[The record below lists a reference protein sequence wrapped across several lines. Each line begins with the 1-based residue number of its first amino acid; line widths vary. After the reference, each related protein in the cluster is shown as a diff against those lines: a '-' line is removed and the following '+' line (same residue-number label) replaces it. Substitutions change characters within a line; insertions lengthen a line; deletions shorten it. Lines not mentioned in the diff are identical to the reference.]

1 MNRRIIIVAGRS
13 GSGKSTL
20 SRSLAV
26 ALGRETLGF
35 SYAGREL
42 AKAEKQSKEFLN
54 TEEYLYHCISSA
66 LLREELL
73 IIDGLASQSIFDRL
87 VAEGFGVAVIYLDT
101 PDRVRIKR
109 IAKRENCSIETARMI
124 EKAKAAGKAKSGLDY
139 VIRRADTAIDG
150 RQCAAAIL
158 KQALTYCRAVI
169 DADNWAMN
177 AE

>member
-1 MNRRIIIVAGRS
+1 MKRRIIIVAGRS

-20 SRSLAV
+20 AHALAS
-26 ALGRETLGF
+26 ALGCEMLGF

-42 AKAEKQSKEFLN
+42 AKAEKQSREFLN
-54 TEEYLYHCISSA
+54 TEEYLYQCISSA
-66 LLREELL
+66 LLREDLL

-87 VAEGFGVAVIYLDT
+87 IAEGFGVAVIYLDT

-139 VIRRADTAIDG
+139 VIRRADITIDG
-150 RQCAAAIL
+150 RLSAAEIL
-158 KQALTYCRAVI
+158 KQALKYCRAVI
-169 DADNWAMN
+169 GADNRAMN
-177 AE
+177 T